1 MSYTVLAEPNLL
13 GNSGWLEQAHAPVPS
28 GCTAARFCLQALTF
42 AQRCRRGESEL
53 ASLLDDAG
61 RSARMCASE
70 GRSGLSA
77 VPILV
82 CKRCGHSANTDCAE
96 KPEHDYVEYTRG
108 RVAPLQF
115 RQRLL
120 SALPTVIALP
130 LNVELVGTATPAG
143 VEPTLFAAWLAQVR
157 RTCSCVVRSVSLWMA
172 QSAE

>member
-1 MSYTVLAEPNLL
+1 MATVVDSLLCSNGGLYCPSRTEPSL
-13 GNSGWLEQAHAPVPS
+13 GNVGCNRRIAVVPQRVDRPRAF
-28 GCTAARFCLQALTF
+28 GLQAVTF
-42 AQRCRRGESEL
+42 AQRCRRGKSEL
-53 ASLLDDAG
+53 ASLLDEAA

-77 VPILV
+77 VPILQ
-82 CKRCGHSANTDCAE
+82 CKLCGHSANTDCAE

-130 LNVELVGTATPAG
+130 LNVELVGTATSAG
-143 VEPTLFAAWLAQVR
+143 VEPTLFAAWLEQVR
-157 RTCSCVVRSVSLWMA
+157 AMPVVA
-172 QSAE
+172 

>member
-1 MSYTVLAEPNLL
+1 MGAYTVLAEPNPPWATL
-13 GNSGWLEQAHAPVPS
+13 GATDAC
-28 GCTAARFCLQALTF
+28 GCAQQGDRPRAFGLQAVTF
-42 AQRCRRGESEL
+42 AHRCRRGKSEL
-53 ASLLDDAG
+53 ASLLDEAA

-77 VPILV
+77 VPILQ
-82 CKRCGHSANTDCAE
+82 CKLCGHSANTDCAE

-130 LNVELVGTATPAG
+130 LNVELVGTATSAG
-143 VEPTLFAAWLAQVR
+143 AEPTLFAAWLEQVR
-157 RTCSCVVRSVSLWMA
+157 AIPVVA
-172 QSAE
+172 